1 MVASAGG
8 SASGPPALGRAEP
21 VIKGENTGPQNHQSA
36 VGLDVLRL
44 PLIGRL
50 LRGRHGR
57 LLLQAP
63 FTLIALALV
72 IDGIVGPQ
80 SAARN
85 LATVAPWVHLRG
97 LVVLA
102 LLLAGNLVCMGCPFT
117 LPRTLA
123 KRLSIRGRRFPQRL
137 RNKWLAIFSLF
148 ALFFVYEYFDL
159 WASPWLTAWLI
170 VAYFIASFLL
180 EALFR
185 ESAFCKYVCPLG
197 SFNMVYS
204 TLSPSGIAVKS
215 PAVCAHCVGHEC
227 VNGSYAPKP
236 IIRLDEIPV
245 DGGGDARQLRVEHGP
260 RGTLGCGTEL
270 FAPQMRGNLDC
281 TLCLDCVRACP
292 HDNVSLFTRAAG
304 AELSRADS
312 WTRRWDLSLL
322 VIALAFM
329 GLSNAFG
336 MVPPYYAL
344 QEALALT
351 LGIRSEFLALL
362 LIFAVG
368 NLLLPLIAALGAAG
382 LGMRLT
388 RSHKRD
394 SLRDTVAAFAPAF
407 VPVGFGIWFAHYSF
421 HLLVGPGLIV
431 PVIQEFLG
439 GAGDWAG
446 WSFSLD
452 TNLIGLI
459 QLLALLGGFLWSL
472 RLAQKTALRRYRRKA
487 LLGLLPWALVFLL
500 LMLSA
505 WQIFTL
511 PMEMRGTLALFG

>member
-1 MVASAGG
+1 MSESAWNQRRQ
-8 SASGPPALGRAEP
+8 PAIGM
-21 VIKGENTGPQNHQSA
+21 
-36 VGLDVLRL
+36 DVLRL
-44 PLIGRL
+44 PLVGRL
-50 LRGRHGR
+50 LRGRYGR

-63 FTLIALALV
+63 FTLVALALAL
-72 IDGIVGPQ
+72 DGFVGPQ

-97 LVVLA
+97 IVVLV

-123 KRLSIRGRRFPQRL
+123 KRLSIKGRRFPQRL

-148 ALFFVYEYFDL
+148 ALFFAYEYLDL

-170 VAYFIASFLL
+170 LAYFTASFLL
-180 EALFR
+180 EAVFS

-204 TLSPSGIAVKS
+204 TLSPTRVTVKS
-215 PAVCAHCVGHEC
+215 QDVCARCVGHEC
-227 VNGSYAPKP
+227 VNGSYAREAV
-236 IIRLDEIPV
+236 IRVDEIPV
-245 DGGGDARQLRVEHGP
+245 GAGDERLQIPVAHGP

-270 FAPQMRGNLDC
+270 FAPRMRGNMDC
-281 TLCLDCVRACP
+281 TMCLDCVRACP
-292 HDNVSLFTRAAG
+292 HDNVSLFARSAG

-312 WTRRWDLSLL
+312 WPRRWDLSLL
-322 VIALAFM
+322 VVALAFM

-336 MVPPYYAL
+336 MAPPYYAL
-344 QEALALT
+344 QEGLALR
-351 LGIRSEFLALL
+351 LGITSEFVALL

-368 NLLLPLIAALGAAG
+368 NLLLPAFVAVAAAWLGR
-382 LGMRLT
+382 RLT
-388 RSHKRD
+388 RFRARD

-421 HLLVGPGLIV
+421 HILVGPGLIV
-431 PVIQEFLG
+431 PVMQEFLG
-439 GAGDWAG
+439 GAGDWER

-459 QLLALLGGFLWSL
+459 QLLALIACYLWSL
-472 RLAQKTALRRYRRKA
+472 RLAQKTALRLYRRKA
-487 LLGLLPWALVFLL
+487 LLGLLPWALAFT
-500 LMLSA
+500 LMMLAA

>member
-1 MVASAGG
+1 MSDNALLEIHQ
-8 SASGPPALGRAEP
+8 PAIG
-21 VIKGENTGPQNHQSA
+21 V
-36 VGLDVLRL
+36 DVLRL
-44 PLIGRL
+44 PLVGRL
-50 LRGRHGR
+50 LRGRYGR
-57 LLLQAP
+57 LILQAP
-63 FTLIALALV
+63 FALVALALM
-72 IDGIVGPQ
+72 IDGFTGPQ

-102 LLLAGNLVCMGCPFT
+102 LLLAGNLICMGCPFT

-123 KRLSIRGRRFPQRL
+123 KRLSKTGRRFPQRL

-148 ALFFVYEYFDL
+148 ALFFAYEYLDL

-170 VAYFIASFLL
+170 VAYFVASFAL
-180 EALFR
+180 EAVFA

-204 TLSPSGIAVKS
+204 TLSPTRVAVKS
-215 PAVCAHCVGHEC
+215 PAVCASCVGHEC
-227 VNGSYAPKP
+227 VNGSYAPQP
-236 IIRLDEIPV
+236 LIRLDEIPV
-245 DGGGDARQLRVEHGP
+245 GAGDERRQKEVAHGP
-260 RGTLGCGTEL
+260 SGTLGCGTEL
-270 FAPQMRGNLDC
+270 FAPQMRGNMDC
-281 TLCLDCVRACP
+281 TMCLDCVRACP

-312 WTRRWDLSLL
+312 WPRRWDMSLL

-344 QEALALT
+344 QEALALN
-351 LGIRSEFLALL
+351 LGITSEFLALL
-362 LIFAVG
+362 LVFGLG
-368 NLLLPLIAALGAAG
+368 NLLLPLVAALSAAW
-382 LGMRLT
+382 LGRSLT
-388 RSHKRD
+388 GFRKRD

-407 VPVGFGIWFAHYSF
+407 APVGFGIWFAHYSF
-421 HLLVGPGLIV
+421 HFLVGPGLIV

-439 GAGDWAG
+439 AAGDWAR

-452 TNLIGLI
+452 ANLIGSI
-459 QLLALLGGFLWSL
+459 QLLVLLGGFLWSL
-472 RLAQKTALRRYRRKA
+472 WLAQKTALRLYRRKA
-487 LLGLLPWALVFLL
+487 LLGLLPWALVFT
-500 LMLSA
+500 LMMLAA

-511 PMEMRGTLALFG
+511 PMEMRGTLELFG

>member
-1 MVASAGG
+1 MSENTLRERHQ
-8 SASGPPALGRAEP
+8 PALGM
-21 VIKGENTGPQNHQSA
+21 
-36 VGLDVLRL
+36 DVLRL
-44 PLIGRL
+44 PLLGRF

-57 LLLQAP
+57 LALQLL
-63 FTLIALALV
+63 FTLVALALM
-72 IDGIVGPQ
+72 IDGFTGPQ

-97 LVVLA
+97 IVVLT

-117 LPRTLA
+117 LPRTVA
-123 KRLSIRGRRFPQRL
+123 KRLSIKGRRFPQRL

-148 ALFFVYEYFDL
+148 ALFLAYEVLDL

-170 VAYFIASFLL
+170 VAYFAASFAL
-180 EALFR
+180 EAFFA

-204 TLSPSGIAVKS
+204 TLSPTSIAVKS
-215 PAVCAHCVGHEC
+215 PEICASCVGHEC
-227 VNGSYAPKP
+227 VNGSFALAPL
-236 IIRLDEIPV
+236 IRVDEIPV
-245 DGGGDARQLRVEHGP
+245 GDGEETRQAQVAHGP
-260 RGTLGCGTEL
+260 GGALGCGTEL

-292 HDNVSLFTRAAG
+292 HDNVSLFTRSPG

-312 WTRRWDLSLL
+312 WSRRWDMSFL

-344 QEALALT
+344 QEWLALN
-351 LGIRSEFLALL
+351 LGITSEFLALL
-362 LIFAVG
+362 LIFG
-368 NLLLPLIAALGAAG
+368 LSNLLLPMAIVVSAAILC
-382 LGMRLT
+382 RSLT
-388 RSHKRD
+388 RFRKRD

-407 VPVGFGIWFAHYSF
+407 APLGFGIWFAHYSF
-421 HLLVGPGLIV
+421 HLLAGPGLIV

-439 GAGDWAG
+439 AVGDWPR

-452 TNLIGLI
+452 TNAIGLI
-459 QLLALLGGFLWSL
+459 QLFALVGGFLWSM
-472 RLAQKTALRRYRRKA
+472 RLAQKAALRLYRRKA

-500 LMLSA
+500 MMLAA
-505 WQIFTL
+505 WQLFTL
-511 PMEMRGTLALFG
+511 PMEMRGTLELFG

>member
-1 MVASAGG
+1 M
-8 SASGPPALGRAEP
+8 
-21 VIKGENTGPQNHQSA
+21 A
-36 VGLDVLRL
+36 V
-44 PLIGRL
+44 
-50 LRGRHGR
+50 
-57 LLLQAP
+57 
-63 FTLIALALV
+63 
-72 IDGIVGPQ
+72 VGPQ

-85 LATVAPWVHLRG
+85 LATVTPWVHLRG

-102 LLLAGNLVCMGCPFT
+102 LLLAGNLICMGCPFT

-123 KRLSIRGRRFPQRL
+123 KRLSIKGRRFPQRL

-148 ALFFVYEYFDL
+148 ALFFAYEYLDL

-170 VAYFIASFLL
+170 VAYFVASFLL
-180 EALFR
+180 EAAFS

-204 TLSPSGIAVKS
+204 TLSPSGIAIKS
-215 PAVCAHCVGHEC
+215 HEVCASCVGHEC
-227 VNGSYAPKP
+227 VNGSYAPAP
-236 IIRLDEIPV
+236 VIRVDEIPIE
-245 DGGGDARQLRVEHGP
+245 GGETRQLRVAHGP
-260 RGTLGCGTEL
+260 GGALGCGTEL
-270 FAPQMRGNLDC
+270 FAPRMRGNMDC

-292 HDNVSLFTRAAG
+292 HNNVSLFTRVSG

-312 WTRRWDLSLL
+312 WSRRWDMSLL

-344 QEALALT
+344 QEALALN
-351 LGIRSEFLALL
+351 LGVESEFLALL
-362 LIFAVG
+362 LIFAAG
-368 NLLLPLIAALGAAG
+368 NLLLPLVAAVGAAS
-382 LGMRLT
+382 LGRRLT
-388 RSHKRD
+388 RFHKRD

-439 GAGDWAG
+439 GAGDWAR

-452 TNLIGLI
+452 ANLIGAI
-459 QLLALLGGFLWSL
+459 QLLVLVGGFLWSL
-472 RLAQKTALRRYRRKA
+472 RLAQKTALRLYRRKA
-487 LLGLLPWALVFLL
+487 LAGMIPWALVFLL
-500 LMLSA
+500 LMLAA